1 MNLTSIPSCLIYY
14 ITNKGERNEHNT
26 SRTNIC
32 IPMGRSAYNHRSY
45 HMVDIKKNIEDN
57 FIWRDPLDSEEAKGN
72 IVYTCPEHG
81 KETYFKIKALE
92 RQRKMQDYV
101 YVWFKHRNHSEKMW
115 VRITKGS
122 RLKGQGTLDNEPTIL
137 THLKL
142 RDIVKFKTDEEGIT
156 WGR

>member
-1 MNLTSIPSCLIYY
+1 
-14 ITNKGERNEHNT
+14 
-26 SRTNIC
+26 
-32 IPMGRSAYNHRSY
+32 
-45 HMVDIKKNIEDN
+45 MVDIKKNIEDN
-57 FIWRDPLDSEEAKGN
+57 FIWRDPMDSEEAKQMSEEAKGN

-81 KETYFKIKALE
+81 KETYFKIKGLE

-122 RLKGQGTLDNEPTIL
+122 RLKGEGTLDNVPKVL
-137 THLKL
+137 TKL
-142 RDIVKFKTDEEGIT
+142 QHRQTVKFKTDVEGIT

>member
-1 MNLTSIPSCLIYY
+1 
-14 ITNKGERNEHNT
+14 
-26 SRTNIC
+26 
-32 IPMGRSAYNHRSY
+32 MGRSAYNHRSH
-45 HMVDIKKNIEDN
+45 HMVKDMKK

-72 IVYTCPEHG
+72 VEPEDNVVYTCPEHG

-122 RLKGQGTLDNEPTIL
+122 RLKGEGKLDNVPKVL
-137 THLKL
+137 TKL
-142 RDIVKFKTDEEGIT
+142 QHRQMVKFKTDVEGIT

>member
-1 MNLTSIPSCLIYY
+1 
-14 ITNKGERNEHNT
+14 
-26 SRTNIC
+26 
-32 IPMGRSAYNHRSY
+32 
-45 HMVDIKKNIEDN
+45 MVNIKKNIEDN

-72 IVYTCPEHG
+72 VEPEDNVVYTCPEHG

-122 RLKGQGTLDNEPTIL
+122 RLKGEGTLDNVPKVL
-137 THLKL
+137 TKL
-142 RDIVKFKTDEEGIT
+142 QHRQMVKFKTDVEGIT

>member
-1 MNLTSIPSCLIYY
+1 MHNCL
-14 ITNKGERNEHNT
+14 
-26 SRTNIC
+26 RTLSND
-32 IPMGRSAYNHRSY
+32 RSGI
-45 HMVDIKKNIEDN
+45 MVDIKKNIEDN

-72 IVYTCPEHG
+72 VEPEDNVVYTCPEHG
-81 KETYFKIKALE
+81 KETYFRIKALE

-122 RLKGQGTLDNEPTIL
+122 RLKGEGTLDNVPKVL
-137 THLKL
+137 TKL
-142 RDIVKFKTDEEGIT
+142 QHRQMVKFKTDVEGIT

>member
-1 MNLTSIPSCLIYY
+1 
-14 ITNKGERNEHNT
+14 
-26 SRTNIC
+26 
-32 IPMGRSAYNHRSY
+32 MGRSAYNHRSH

-101 YVWFKHRNHSEKMW
+101 YVWFKHRDHSEKMW

-122 RLKGQGTLDNEPTIL
+122 RLKGEGTLDNVPKVL
-137 THLKL
+137 TKL
-142 RDIVKFKTDEEGIT
+142 QHRQMVKFKTDVEGIT